1 MAKLNQILAVE
12 KGVKTRVYAQ
22 ITELHKATQKPLLM
36 NGFEKNYQRKDEDGE
51 NYPPESQRVQF
62 SYSEVTQQISEALVE
77 LFDITAT
84 KDFANCHVKAD
95 VVIDGEVLLKDAP
108 ATYLLFLEKQL
119 SDLQTFFQKMSVLDT
134 SSDWSLDISTELYK
148 TNPMQTQR
156 TKKVQRPIVLYDATE
171 HHPAQTQL
179 ITEDVVVGHWTT
191 VKTSGA
197 IPKPKKKSVLARIDK
212 LSNAVKYARE
222 QANSAEVKHQHV
234 GKDILGYLFRDS

>member
-1 MAKLNQILAVE
+1 MPKLNQILAVE

-22 ITELHKATQKPLLM
+22 ISELHKATQKPLLM
-36 NGFEKNYQRKDEDGE
+36 NGFEKNYRRKDEDGE
-51 NYPPESQRVQF
+51 NYPPESQKVQ
-62 SYSEVTQQISEALVE
+62 YGHSEVTEQIADALAE

-84 KDFANCHVKAD
+84 KDFANCQTKAD
-95 VVIDGEVLLKDAP
+95 VVVDGEVLLQDAP

-119 SDLQTFFQKMSVLDT
+119 SDLQSFFQKMAELDS
-134 SSDWSLDISTELYK
+134 SSDWSLDPSTDLHK
-148 TNPMQTQR
+148 TEAMQTQR

-197 IPKPKKKSVLARIDK
+197 IPMPRKKTLMARIDK

-222 QANSAEVKHQHV
+222 KANAMEVEPQKV
-234 GKDILGYLFRDS
+234 GKDLLGYLFRE

>member
-1 MAKLNQILAVE
+1 MPKLNQILAIE

-22 ITELHKATQKPLLM
+22 ISDLHKATQKPSLM
-36 NGFEKNYQRKDEDGE
+36 NGFEKNYQRKEEEGE
-51 NYPPESQRVQF
+51 NYPPESQKVQ
-62 SYSEVTQQISEALVE
+62 YDHKNVTRQIAESLAE

-84 KDFANCHVKAD
+84 KDFANCRTKAD
-95 VVIDGEVLLKDAP
+95 VVVDGKVLLKGAP

-119 SDLQTFFQKMSVLDT
+119 SDLQTFFQKMSELDS
-134 SSDWSLDISTELYK
+134 SSDWALDVSTEMYK
-148 TNPMQTQR
+148 TETMQTQR

-197 IPKPKKKSVLARIDK
+197 IPKPQKKALLSRIDK
-212 LSNAVKYARE
+212 LSNAVKFARE
-222 QANSAEVKHQHV
+222 QANSAEVELRHV
-234 GKDILGYLFRDS
+234 GRDVLDYLFNQ